1 MVAMNVLYTFTLLK
15 KKKHYKIKLTKHR
28 VVCNQFLLMLFKAQT
43 KDPKRSWFD
52 FFYTVFF
59 GNVCK
64 CSLQKKK
71 PKKKLRF
78 IGS

>member
-1 MVAMNVLYTFTLLK
+1 M
-15 KKKHYKIKLTKHR
+15 
-28 VVCNQFLLMLFKAQT
+28 CNQFLLMLFKAQT

-71 PKKKLRF
+71 PKKKIKIYRKLKNSLNF
-78 IGS
+78 LLTYFDC

>member
-15 KKKHYKIKLTKHR
+15 KKKNIKFTKHR

-64 CSLQKKK
+64 CSLQKKNQR
-71 PKKKLRF
+71 KKLRF

>member
-1 MVAMNVLYTFTLLK
+1 
-15 KKKHYKIKLTKHR
+15 
-28 VVCNQFLLMLFKAQT
+28 MLFKAQT

-59 GNVCK
+59 LAMSVNVHY
-64 CSLQKKK
+64 KKK
-71 PKKKLRF
+71 NQRKKLRF